1 MGNVAAVKETSKV
14 EEILR
19 EYKYVQIKV
28 RDIQRMISDIN
39 NNVPGVLKGICYDGI
54 KTGATNNISKMIENK
69 VMKKQDI
76 IDELEIQIYALN
88 RNNRIIDDTLVAMGQ
103 VYERLFYYKYIE
115 ELQNK
120 EIAQELKV
128 SEMQVS
134 RLLRR
139 LLKRME
145 KMLITEEE

>member
-1 MGNVAAVKETSKV
+1 MGNVAKV
-14 EEILR
+14 EEILG
-19 EYKYVQIKV
+19 EYKYVKIRVK
-28 RDIQRMISDIN
+28 DIQRMIVDIN

-69 VMKKQDI
+69 VMKKSEI

-88 RNNRIIDDTLVAMGQ
+88 RNNRIIDDTLAAMGQ
-103 VYERLFYYKYIE
+103 HYERLFYYKYIE

-120 EIAQELKV
+120 EIAQELGV
-128 SEMQVS
+128 SERQVS

-145 KMLITEEE
+145 DMLRVEE

>member
-1 MGNVAAVKETSKV
+1 MGNVAKV
-14 EEILR
+14 EEILG
-19 EYKYVQIKV
+19 EYKYVKIKV
-28 RDIQRMISDIN
+28 KDIQRIIIDIN
-39 NNVPGVLKGICYDGI
+39 NNVPGVLKGICYDSI

-139 LLKRME
+139 LLSRME
-145 KMLITEEE
+145 KMLIE

>member
-1 MGNVAAVKETSKV
+1 MIPRS
-14 EEILR
+14 
-19 EYKYVQIKV
+19 Y
-28 RDIQRMISDIN
+28 QRIIIDIN
-39 NNVPGVLKGICYDGI
+39 NNVPGVLKGFCYDSI

-115 ELQNK
+115 ELQRK

-139 LLKRME
+139 LLQRME
-145 KMLITEEE
+145 EMLIE